1 MQKIVVILNDYG
13 FTRRIDVPESCD
25 FRVGDS
31 VEHDYKHAKINEIKH
46 DLDDMVTYF
55 ICE

>member
-13 FTRRIDVPESCD
+13 FTHRIDVPESCD
-25 FRVGDS
+25 FRVGNS
-31 VEHDYKHAKINEIKH
+31 VEHDYKHAKIIEIKH

-55 ICE
+55 ICK